1 MYEASR
7 GDLNNQKGEL
17 ILNRT
22 EKQETVAGLNTAF
35 QDSDLVIVTHNNG
48 LNATQTHNLRS
59 QVRAGGL
66 SYRVAKN
73 RLAKIAIQGTNFEG
87 LIDMLNGP
95 TGLVMS
101 KDAIAGAKVV
111 AAFAKENPNL
121 VIVGGVMGTNVLD
134 AKGINTLATLPSL
147 DELRSKLLGL
157 LQAPATKVAG
167 VVQAPAGQLARLM
180 QAYATK

>member
-1 MYEASR
+1 M
-7 GDLNNQKGEL
+7 
-17 ILNRT
+17 NRT
-22 EKQETVAGLNTAF
+22 EKQETVAGLNAAF
-35 QDSDLVIVTHNNG
+35 QDNDLVIVTHNNG
-48 LNATQTHNLRS
+48 LNATQTHSLRS
-59 QVRAGGL
+59 QIRAGGL

-73 RLAKIAIQGTNFEG
+73 RLARIAIKGTNFEG
-87 LIDMLNGP
+87 LADLLNGP

-111 AAFAKENPNL
+111 AAFAKDNPNL

-147 DELRSKLLGL
+147 DQLRSTMIGL
-157 LQAPATKVAG
+157 ILAPATKIAG